1 MSLKG
6 QIGIVRFPPRFSTGW
21 WIGEITNSHTCHA
34 FVCIDDET
42 CVSADPE
49 GVRIRRIDS
58 FGTDG
63 SKVSFSDFPLTD
75 AQADAVVAFAKSK
88 LRRPYAYLD
97 LLLLGI
103 STIKGRRLSKP
114 VRWWLSLDLFWM
126 CSELCAAALYAGAG
140 IKVRSD
146 RDAVETTP
154 GDFEAEFKAQGW
166 LTEEVP
172 A

>member
-1 MSLKG
+1 MSLTG

-34 FVCIDDET
+34 FVCIDDEF

-49 GVRIRRIDS
+49 GVRLRRIDS

-63 SKVSFSDFPLTD
+63 SKVSFSDFRLTD
-75 AQADAVVAFAKSK
+75 AQAQKVVAFAKSK
-88 LRRPYAYLD
+88 VGRPYAFLD
-97 LLLLGI
+97 LVLLGI
-103 STIKGRRLSKP
+103 STIKGKRLSKP

-140 IKVRSD
+140 LKVRD
-146 RDAVETTP
+146 GIDPVETTP
-154 GDFEAEFKAQGW
+154 GDFESFYAQQGW
-166 LTEEVP
+166 LAQEV
-172 A
+172 AA